1 MYTVPRMADTAAAPK
16 PTRYRSI
23 NLRVTAEERAWLEQH
38 ALDEERSISAVLR
51 LALKAYVKAQ
61 S

>member
-1 MYTVPRMADTAAAPK
+1 MADTAAAPK